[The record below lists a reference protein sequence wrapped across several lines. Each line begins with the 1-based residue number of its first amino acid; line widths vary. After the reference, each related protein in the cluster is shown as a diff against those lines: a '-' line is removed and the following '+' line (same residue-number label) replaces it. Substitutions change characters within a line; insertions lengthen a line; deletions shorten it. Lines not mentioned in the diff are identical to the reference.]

1 MLEDTIAAIATAPGI
16 GGIGIIRVSGKEAFS
31 VVSHVFKPKDAFF
44 NILNPTPNTIKYGTI
59 IENDKVIDEVLVSFF
74 KAPNSYTTENT
85 VEINCHGGIVVVRK
99 ILDLL
104 LKNGARIAEAGE
116 FTKRAFLNGRIDLAQ
131 AESVIDIISSKT
143 DKARNLAISQLRGD
157 LSEKLREIKEIYYDI
172 LIQIE
177 AGIDYPEHDIEE
189 ISRKEIKEKLEM
201 GKEKLEKLLNSF
213 EEGRV
218 IKEGVRTVILGK
230 PNVGKSS
237 LMNVLL
243 KEERAIVTEIAGT
256 TRDTIEEVVNVRGI
270 PLVVVDTAGIRET
283 EDIVEEI
290 GVNKAIKE
298 IDVADM
304 IIAVFDLSRELTDED
319 NKIINLIKDKKSI
332 IIINKEDL
340 DKKWNP
346 EEIFKNKELI
356 FVSLKNKNGIEDI
369 ENAIEKMWS
378 NNNLDSG
385 EEAVITNIR
394 HKNLIFEAIEEAN
407 SSIDALKSDLP
418 VDMVSIN
425 IKSLADKIGEILG
438 DNVSEDI
445 IHGIFSRFCLG
456 K

>member
-31 VVSHVFKPKDAFF
+31 VVSRVFKPKNASFD
-44 NILNPTPNTIKYGTI
+44 ILNPTPNTIKYGIIVDGKTI
-59 IENDKVIDEVLVSFF
+59 VDEVLVSFF
-74 KAPNSYTTENT
+74 KAPNSYTTEDT
-85 VEINCHGGIVVVRK
+85 AEINCHGGIVVVKK

-104 LKNGARIAEAGE
+104 IKNGARIAEAGE

-131 AESVIDIISSKT
+131 AESVIDVISSKT
-143 DKARNLAISQLRGD
+143 DKARNVAISQLRGD
-157 LSEKLREIKEIYYDI
+157 LSDKLKEIKNIYYDI

-177 AGIDYPEHDIEE
+177 AGIDYPEHEIEE
-189 ISRKEIKEKLEM
+189 LARKDIKEKLIL
-201 GKEKLEKLLNSF
+201 GKEKIEKLLNSF

-243 KEERAIVTEIAGT
+243 REERAIVTEIAGT
-256 TRDTIEEVVNVRGI
+256 TRDIIEEVVNVRGV
-270 PLVVVDTAGIRET
+270 PLVIVDTAGIRET
-283 EDIVEEI
+283 SDVVEEI
-290 GVNKAIKE
+290 GVNRAIKE
-298 IDVADM
+298 IDTADM
-304 IIAVFDLSRELTDED
+304 IIAMFDLSRELTEED
-319 NKIINLIKDKKSI
+319 KRIIELTKNKKNI

-340 DKKWNP
+340 DRKWNVDK
-346 EEIFKNKELI
+346 IFKDKDVI
-356 FVSLKNKNGIEDI
+356 FVSLKNKTGIELI
-369 ENAIEKMWS
+369 ENKIEEMWS

-385 EEAVITNIR
+385 EETILTNVR
-394 HKNLIFEAIEEAN
+394 HKNLIYQALEEAEN
-407 SSIDALKSDLP
+407 SIDALNCDLP

-425 IKSLADKIGEILG
+425 IKTLTEKIGEILG
-438 DNVSEDI
+438 DNVTEDI
-445 IHGIFSRFCLG
+445 IAGIFSRFCLG

>member
-16 GGIGIIRVSGKEAFS
+16 GGIGIIRISGKEAFS
-31 VVSHVFKPKDAFF
+31 VVSRVFKPRDAFF

-59 IENDKVIDEVLVSFF
+59 IENGEIIDEVLVSFF
-74 KAPNSYTTENT
+74 KSPNSYTTENT
-85 VEINCHGGIVVVRK
+85 AEINCHGGVVVIRK

-104 LKNGARIAEAGE
+104 LKNGARMAEAGE

-157 LSEKLREIKEIYYDI
+157 LSEKLREIKSIYYDI

-189 ISRKEIKEKLEM
+189 ISRKEIKEKLLL

-213 EEGRV
+213 DEGRV
-218 IKEGVRTVILGK
+218 LKEGVRTVILGK

-243 KEERAIVTEIAGT
+243 REERAIVTDVAGT

-270 PLVVVDTAGIRET
+270 PLVVVDTAGIRDT
-283 EDIVEEI
+283 DDIVEEI

-319 NKIINLIKDKKSI
+319 KKIIELTKNKRCI

-346 EEIFKNKELI
+346 EDVFNDKEVI
-356 FVSLKNKNGIEDI
+356 FVSLKNKNGITKI
-369 ENAIEKMWS
+369 EGAIEKMWS
-378 NNNLDSG
+378 SNNIDSG
-385 EEAVITNIR
+385 GEAIITNAR
-394 HKNLIFEAIEEAN
+394 HKNLIFEAVEEAN
-407 SSIDALKSDLP
+407 NSIEALESDLP

-425 IKSLADKIGEILG
+425 IQSLASKIGEILG

>member
-16 GGIGIIRVSGKEAFS
+16 GGIGIIRISGKEAFS
-31 VVSHVFKPKDAFF
+31 VVSRVFKPRDAFF

-59 IENDKVIDEVLVSFF
+59 VENGEVIDEVLVSFF
-74 KAPNSYTTENT
+74 KSPNSYTTENT
-85 VEINCHGGIVVVRK
+85 AEINCHGGVVVIRK
-99 ILDLL
+99 VLDLL
-104 LKNGARIAEAGE
+104 LKNGARMAEAGE

-157 LSEKLREIKEIYYDI
+157 LSEKLREIKSIYYDI

-189 ISRKEIKEKLEM
+189 ISRKEIKEKLLL

-213 EEGRV
+213 DEGRV
-218 IKEGVRTVILGK
+218 LKEGVRTVILGK

-237 LMNVLL
+237 LMNMLL
-243 KEERAIVTEIAGT
+243 REERAIVTDVAGT

-270 PLVVVDTAGIRET
+270 PLVVVDTAGIRDT
-283 EDIVEEI
+283 DDIVEEI

-298 IDVADM
+298 IDIADM

-319 NKIINLIKDKKSI
+319 KKIIELTKNKRCI

-340 DKKWNP
+340 DKKWDP
-346 EEIFKNKELI
+346 EDVFNDKEVI
-356 FVSLKNKNGIEDI
+356 FVSLKTKNGITKI
-369 ENAIEKMWS
+369 EEAIEKMWS
-378 NNNLDSG
+378 SNNIDSG
-385 EEAVITNIR
+385 GEAIITNAR
-394 HKNLIFEAIEEAN
+394 HKNLIFEAVEEAKN
-407 SSIDALKSDLP
+407 SIEALESDLP

-425 IKSLADKIGEILG
+425 IQSLASKIGEILG

>member
-16 GGIGIIRVSGKEAFS
+16 GGIGIIRISGKEAFS
-31 VVSHVFKPKDAFF
+31 VVSRVFKPRDAFF

-59 IENDKVIDEVLVSFF
+59 VENGEVIDEVLVSFF
-74 KAPNSYTTENT
+74 KSPNSYTTENT
-85 VEINCHGGIVVVRK
+85 AEINCHGGVVVIRK
-99 ILDLL
+99 VLDLL
-104 LKNGARIAEAGE
+104 LKNGARMAEAGE

-157 LSEKLREIKEIYYDI
+157 LSEKLREIKSIYYDI

-189 ISRKEIKEKLEM
+189 ISRKEIKEKLLL

-213 EEGRV
+213 DEGRV
-218 IKEGVRTVILGK
+218 LKEGVRTVILGK

-243 KEERAIVTEIAGT
+243 REERAIVTDVAGT

-270 PLVVVDTAGIRET
+270 PLVVVDTAGIRDT
-283 EDIVEEI
+283 DDIVEEI

-298 IDVADM
+298 IDIADM

-319 NKIINLIKDKKSI
+319 KKIIELTKNKRCI

-340 DKKWNP
+340 DKKWDP
-346 EEIFKNKELI
+346 EDVFNDKEVI
-356 FVSLKNKNGIEDI
+356 FVSLKNKNGITKI
-369 ENAIEKMWS
+369 EEAIEKMWS
-378 NNNLDSG
+378 SNNIDSG
-385 EEAVITNIR
+385 GEAIITNAR
-394 HKNLIFEAIEEAN
+394 HKNLIFEAVEEAKN
-407 SSIDALKSDLP
+407 SIEALESDLP

-425 IKSLADKIGEILG
+425 IQSLASKIGEILG